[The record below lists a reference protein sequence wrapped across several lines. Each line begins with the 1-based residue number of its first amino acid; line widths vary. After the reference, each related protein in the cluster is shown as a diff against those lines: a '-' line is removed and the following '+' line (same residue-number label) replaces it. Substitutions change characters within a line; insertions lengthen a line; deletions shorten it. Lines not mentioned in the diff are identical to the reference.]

1 MALKLE
7 DILASKRARSLESQ
21 HEAVVDYGAGGVRES
36 GSGRDARCR
45 QPAQQA
51 ERDVGRQGTR
61 DAYYRDAAP
70 ARGSRDSCD
79 CVSGPR
85 KVHRPVKPA
94 GAAGTSGLADDFLRD
109 HPLLNDGQHVV
120 DEPVENESRREEE
133 EEERE
138 DEG

>member
-1 MALKLE
+1 MAPV
-7 DILASKRARSLESQ
+7 ASANPARV
-21 HEAVVDYGAGGVRES
+21 AMRGAGSRPSRRSAMSVVKGPE
-36 GSGRDARCR
+36 
-45 QPAQQA
+45 
-51 ERDVGRQGTR
+51 TR
-61 DAYYRDAAP
+61 TTAMPPRP
-70 ARGSRDSCD
+70 RGSRDSCD

-109 HPLLNDGQHVV
+109 HPLLNDGQNVV